1 MVMSANAVSKTEV
14 WTNLSDGLMKHLSSV
29 PLEIEIDGKVN
40 AQLEKYLILS
50 VSILLKVWSAA
61 WAVARKEH
69 ECHIFIE

>member
-1 MVMSANAVSKTEV
+1 
-14 WTNLSDGLMKHLSSV
+14 MKHLSSV

-61 WAVARKEH
+61 
-69 ECHIFIE
+69 